1 MTSDAD
7 RLRDEIREATAA
19 KKRGDLPE
27 KRYLNQVAQATVDL
41 YRATIAAR
49 LQPGEELRLEHHVV
63 RSHLKLNQSVL
74 KETAQEAISLFLTDR
89 RLLRIRCF
97 FLPDQPLTCD
107 DRDGTIVDEV
117 QICDIDEVRVRR
129 EIRIGEMAAGAVTAA
144 VAMLFQSWLRIT
156 FVFLFLLGIL
166 GVLHGLLLPT
176 RWIEVRTAAGAP
188 AGEPAEPIRVFALGK
203 KSGRALAKALLR
215 LRAGAAL
222 RGRAADGPCTLA
234 SATGDDHDRDKKNL
248 GPGLAGPA
256 SLPRDHRPAR
266 GEGG

>member
-1 MTSDAD
+1 MTSEAD

-63 RSHLKLNQSVL
+63 RSHLKLNQSIL
-74 KETAQEAISLFLTDR
+74 KETAQEAISLFLTER

-117 QICDIDEVRVRR
+117 RICDIDEVRVRR

-156 FVFLFLLGIL
+156 FVFMFLLGIL

-176 RWIEVRTAAGAP
+176 RWIEVLTAAG
-188 AGEPAEPIRVFALGK
+188 GPAEPIRVFALGK

-215 LRAGAAL
+215 LRAGAAHQV
-222 RGRAADGPCTLA
+222 RAADGPCTLA
-234 SATGDDHDRDKKNL
+234 PATGDDHDMDAKNL
-248 GPGLAGPA
+248 GSGLAGSA